1 MSEQNT
7 ESGAPARPGGRHCYL
22 VINAGSSSYKFT
34 IFAKKEDGDLERTF
48 YGEIE
53 GIGGAPR
60 FYSQNDQGERID
72 ERDWI
77 PGVSRSYLLGY
88 LIDWIEEHIAPNV
101 LVAIGHRMV
110 HGGAV
115 FRAPL
120 LITPEVM
127 PKLRKLIPL
136 SPLHQP
142 RVLNAIDALTE
153 RHPELP
159 HVACIDTAFHV
170 TNPRISRLYGL
181 PTWLSDEGL
190 LRYGFHG
197 LSYEYISGQL
207 STLDPKAYAGSAVVA
222 HLGSGASMCAL
233 KGGKSVASTMG
244 FTALDGLVMGT
255 RCGVIDPGVMLYLL
269 QERKMTAKQLEDILY
284 EKSGLLGVSGGI
296 SNDVRELLASD
307 DPKAKEAIDLFVYRV
322 VRETGSLAA
331 AAGGMDALV
340 FTAGIGE
347 RSPDIRRWVCEQ
359 LGWMGVRMDDAA
371 NQENRQLI
379 STPDSSVKVWV
390 MQTNEELMIAR
401 HVAAL
406 TG

>member
-1 MSEQNT
+1 MSQP
-7 ESGAPARPGGRHCYL
+7 SGADLAANKCYL

-34 IFAKKEDGDLERTF
+34 LFVQRGDGDLERTF

-53 GIGGAPR
+53 GIGGSPR
-60 FYSQNDQGERID
+60 FYAKNHQGQRVSERAW
-72 ERDWI
+72 EA
-77 PGVSRSYLLGY
+77 GVSRVYLLGY

-110 HGGAV
+110 HGGSEY
-115 FRAPL
+115 REPL
-120 LITPEVM
+120 LITPELM

-159 HVACIDTAFHV
+159 HVVCIDTAFHA
-170 TNPRISRLYGL
+170 TNPRVSQLYGL
-181 PTWLSDEGL
+181 PSWLSDEGIV
-190 LRYGFHG
+190 RYGFHG
-197 LSYEYISGQL
+197 LSYEYISGEL
-207 STLDPKAYAGSAVVA
+207 AKLDPKAAAGCAVVA

-233 KGGKSVASTMG
+233 KGGKSMASTMG

-255 RCGVIDPGVMLYLL
+255 RCGVIDPGAILYLL
-269 QERKMTAKQLEDILY
+269 RERKMTPQQVETLLY

-296 SNDVRELLASD
+296 SNDVRELLASK

-322 VRETGSLAA
+322 VREAGSLAA
-331 AAGGMDALV
+331 AAGGMDAFV

-359 LGWMGVRMDDAA
+359 LGWMGIKIDEAA
-371 NQENRQLI
+371 NLGSLQLI
-379 STPDSSVKVWV
+379 STPDSKVKVWV
-390 MQTNEELMIAR
+390 IPTNEELMIAR
-401 HVAAL
+401 HVAEL
-406 TG
+406 T

>member
-1 MSEQNT
+1 MSRKQAAT
-7 ESGAPARPGGRHCYL
+7 PGNKCYL

-34 IFAKKEDGDLERTF
+34 LFAHDAVGDLARTF

-60 FYSQNDQGERID
+60 FYANNNQGDRVD
-72 ERDWI
+72 ERQWE
-77 PGVSRSYLLGY
+77 PGVARVYLLGY
-88 LIDWIEEHIAPNV
+88 LIDWIENHIAPNV

-110 HGGAV
+110 HGGAQYCE
-115 FRAPL
+115 PL
-120 LITPEVM
+120 LITSRKM
-127 PKLRKLIPL
+127 KQLRKLVHL

-159 HVACIDTAFHV
+159 HVVVFDTAFHA

-181 PTWLSDEGL
+181 PSWLSDEGIV
-190 LRYGFHG
+190 RYGFHG
-197 LSYEYISGQL
+197 SSYEYISSQL
-207 STLDPKAYAGSAVVA
+207 AHLDPVAYAGSAVVA

-233 KGGKSVASTMG
+233 KGGKSMASTMG

-255 RCGVIDPGVMLYLL
+255 RCGVIDPGAVLYLL
-269 QERKMTAKQLEDILY
+269 KEKKMTPQQVEDILY

-296 SNDVRELLASD
+296 SNDLRTLLASE
-307 DPKAKEAIDLFVYRV
+307 DPKAKEAIELFVYRV

-331 AAGGMDALV
+331 AAGGMDAFV

-347 RSPDIRRWVCEQ
+347 RSADVRRGVCEQ
-359 LGWMGVRMDDAA
+359 LSWMGIKIDEAA
-371 NQENRQLI
+371 NLENRQLI
-379 STPDSSVKVWV
+379 STPDSKVKVWV
-390 MQTNEELMIAR
+390 IPTNEELMIAR

-406 TG
+406 VG

>member
-1 MSEQNT
+1 MMIPDKGNGE
-7 ESGAPARPGGRHCYL
+7 ARKCFL

-34 IFAKKEDGDLERTF
+34 LFSQDREGDLERSY

-60 FYSQNDQGERID
+60 FYAKNNTGDPVD
-72 ERDWI
+72 ERAWD
-77 PGVSRSYLLGY
+77 PGLSRVYLLGY
-88 LIDWIEEHIAPNV
+88 LIDWIEEHIAPNI

-110 HGGAV
+110 HGGSLY
-115 FRAPL
+115 REPL
-120 LITPEVM
+120 LITPENM
-127 PKLRKLIPL
+127 AKLRTLVYL

-159 HVACIDTAFHV
+159 HVVCIDTAFHA
-170 TNPRISRLYGL
+170 TNPRISQLYGL
-181 PTWLSDEGL
+181 PSWLSDEGL
-190 LRYGFHG
+190 IRYGFHG

-207 STLDPKAYAGSAVVA
+207 SLLDPKAASGSAVVA

-233 KGGKSVASTMG
+233 RGGKSIASTMG

-255 RCGVIDPGVMLYLL
+255 RCGVIDPGVILYLMQEKNMTPKQVETMLYE
-269 QERKMTAKQLEDILY
+269 Q
-284 EKSGLLGVSGGI
+284 SGLLGVSGGI

-307 DPKAKEAIDLFVYRV
+307 EHRAKEAIDLFVYRV

-331 AAGGMDALV
+331 AAGGMDAFV
-340 FTAGIGE
+340 FTAGVGE
-347 RSPDIRRWVCEQ
+347 HAPAIRASVCEQ
-359 LGWMGVRMDDAA
+359 LGWMGIQLDDEA
-371 NQENRQLI
+371 NRDGRQLI
-379 STPDSSVKVWV
+379 STSDSKVNVWV
-390 MQTNEELMIAR
+390 IPTNEELMIAR
-401 HVAAL
+401 HVARL